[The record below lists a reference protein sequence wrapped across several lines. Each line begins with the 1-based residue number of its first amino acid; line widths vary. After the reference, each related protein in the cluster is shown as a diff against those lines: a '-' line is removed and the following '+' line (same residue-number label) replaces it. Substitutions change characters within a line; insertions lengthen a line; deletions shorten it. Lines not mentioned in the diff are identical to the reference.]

1 MKIVTV
7 ILARAGSKRIPK
19 KNIALLNGVPLIEYT
34 LRDAVA
40 LGFTVYLYTDMPEI
54 RAVASIYP
62 IEVRAKLFENDDGVH
77 ETGKEL
83 AEYNKEI
90 QAEHIIF
97 LQPTSPLRDVLL
109 MKEWVKQYLDGGYS
123 IGLAAKVLKPAFYYD
138 EECGALNFADEY
150 RDYNSHG
157 KSIIY
162 RETGSFYIFKVA
174 QIQENHFSNSK
185 ARIIFPDPY
194 DNDID
199 NLKDLLEAEK

>member
-19 KNIALLNGVPLIEYT
+19 KNIALLNGMPLIEYT

-40 LGFTVYLYTDMPEI
+40 LGFPVYVYTDMPEI
-54 RAVASIYP
+54 RAIASTYQV
-62 IEVRAKLFENDDGVH
+62 EVREKLFENDDGVH

-83 AEYNKEI
+83 AEYNKEL
-90 QAEHIIF
+90 QADHIIL
-97 LQPTSPLRDVLL
+97 LQPTSPIRAVPL
-109 MKEWVKQYLDGGYS
+109 MKSWVGKYINGDYT
-123 IGLAAKVLKPAFYYD
+123 IGLAAKVLREAFYYD
-138 EECGALNFADEY
+138 EAGGALNFFDKY
-150 RDYNSHG
+150 RDYNSTG

-162 RETGSFYIFKVA
+162 RETGSFYIFKA
-174 QIQENHFSNSK
+174 EQIEKNHFANSK

-199 NLKDLLEAEK
+199 NLKDLEATG